1 MMLEDEM
8 KAVCI
13 VGSAR
18 SNGSSNYLIDTI
30 INGMAENG
38 IETKK
43 YCISEMN
50 IQYCLGC
57 KKCYVDGKCVQ
68 NDDVYQIVYDMLS
81 ADYIVIAAPSYW
93 ADVPGQL
100 KVFFDRNTPFGDTNP
115 NRVLKA
121 EKKIKGIAI
130 AIRAGMRQ
138 AENDLILNS
147 IEHYFGHLGIETVR
161 KFSVLQTNTLDELM
175 AKNQDIVNEIYETG
189 KCIK

>member
-1 MMLEDEM
+1 M

-18 SNGSSNYLIDTI
+18 SKGSSNYLIDTI
-30 INGMAENG
+30 IN
-38 IETKK
+38 
-43 YCISEMN
+43 CISEMN

-93 ADVPGQL
+93 ADMPGQL

-138 AENDLILNS
+138 SENDLILNS
-147 IEHYFGHLGIETVR
+147 IEHYFGHLGIETVK
-161 KFSVLQTNTLDELM
+161 KFSVLQTNTLDELI
-175 AKNQDIVNEIYETG
+175 ANHQDIVNEIYETG

>member
-1 MMLEDEM
+1 MLEGEM

-18 SNGSSNYLIDTI
+18 NNGSSNYLIDTI
-30 INGMAENG
+30 INGMTENG
-38 IETKK
+38 IESKK

-57 KKCYVDGKCVQ
+57 KKCYLDGKCVQ
-68 NDDVYQIVYDMLS
+68 NDDVYKIVYDMLS
-81 ADYIVIAAPSYW
+81 ADYVIIAAPSYW

-130 AIRAGMRQ
+130 AIRAGVRQ

-147 IEHYFGHLGIETVR
+147 IEHYYGHMGIETIK
-161 KFSVLQTNTLDELM
+161 KFSVLQTNTLDELI
-175 AKNQDIVNEIYETG
+175 ANHQDIINEIYKAG
-189 KCIK
+189 KYLK

>member
-1 MMLEDEM
+1 M

-18 SNGSSNYLIDTI
+18 NNGSSNYLIDTI
-30 INGMAENG
+30 INGMTENG
-38 IETKK
+38 IESKK

-57 KKCYVDGKCVQ
+57 KKCYLDGKCVQ
-68 NDDVYQIVYDMLS
+68 NDDVYKIVYDMLS
-81 ADYIVIAAPSYW
+81 ADYVIIAAPSYW

-130 AIRAGMRQ
+130 AIRAGVRQ

-147 IEHYFGHLGIETVR
+147 IEHYYGHMGIETIK
-161 KFSVLQTNTLDELM
+161 KFSVLQTNTLDELI
-175 AKNQDIVNEIYETG
+175 ANHQDIINEIYKAG
-189 KCIK
+189 KYLK